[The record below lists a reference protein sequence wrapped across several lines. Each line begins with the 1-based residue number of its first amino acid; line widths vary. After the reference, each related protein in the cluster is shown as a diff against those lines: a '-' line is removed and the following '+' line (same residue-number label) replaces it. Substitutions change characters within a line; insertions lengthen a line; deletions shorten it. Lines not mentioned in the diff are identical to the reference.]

1 MAEALVQVQDLCKIY
16 RTGSIEFEALC
27 DVTFEINEGEFVAL
41 TGPSGS
47 GKSTLM
53 NLIGCLDSLTSGTYR
68 LNGKDVS
75 ELTENERAEIRN
87 TQLGFVFQTFN
98 LLPLASAVANVELPL
113 LYGRWDNRR
122 ERAMAALERVGLTD
136 WASHRPTEMSGGQR
150 QRVAIARALVT
161 EPSVIMADEPTG
173 NLDSKTGQQIL
184 EMFQELHADGATLI
198 VVTHDTAV
206 AAYAERELR
215 MVDGNIVSDQAQT
228 AEAGDLA
235 HGEGEGE

>member
-1 MAEALVQVQDLCKIY
+1 MAEILVEAQDLCKIY

-27 DVTFEINEGEFVAL
+27 GVSFEIAQGEFVAL

-53 NLIGCLDSLTSGTYR
+53 NLIGCLDTATSGTYR

-75 ELTENERAEIRN
+75 GLTENEQAAIRN

-98 LLPLASAVANVELPL
+98 LLPLASAVENVELPL
-113 LYGRWDNRR
+113 LYGRWENRR
-122 ERAMAALERVGLTD
+122 ERAMTALERVGLAD
-136 WASHRPTEMSGGQR
+136 WATHRPPEMSGGQC

-184 EMFQELHADGATLI
+184 EMFQGLHAEGATLI

-206 AAYAERELR
+206 AAYAQRELHL
-215 MVDGNIVSDQAQT
+215 VDGHIASDEKQT

>member
-1 MAEALVQVQDLCKIY
+1 MVEALVEVEDLCKVY

-27 DVTFEINEGEFVAL
+27 DVSFEINEGEFVAL

-53 NLIGCLDSLTSGTYR
+53 NLIGCLDSLTSGAYR
-68 LNGKDVS
+68 LNGRDVS
-75 ELTENERAEIRN
+75 GLTENERADIRN

-122 ERAMAALERVGLTD
+122 ERAMTALERVGLAD
-136 WASHRPTEMSGGQR
+136 WAGHRPSELSGGQC

-161 EPSVIMADEPTG
+161 QPSLIMADEPTG

-184 EMFQELHADGATLI
+184 EMFQELHAEGATLI

-206 AAYAERELR
+206 AAYAQRELHL
-215 MVDGNIVSDQAQT
+215 VDGHIASDEEQT

>member
-1 MAEALVQVQDLCKIY
+1 MIVIV
-16 RTGSIEFEALC
+16 GSNGA
-27 DVTFEINEGEFVAL
+27 
-41 TGPSGS
+41 

-53 NLIGCLDSLTSGTYR
+53 NLIGCLDSATSGTYR

-75 ELTENERAEIRN
+75 QLTENQQAEIRN

-98 LLPLASAVANVELPL
+98 LLPLANAIENVELPL
-113 LYGRWDNRR
+113 LYGHWDNRR
-122 ERAMAALERVGLTD
+122 ERAMTALERVGLAD
-136 WASHRPTEMSGGQR
+136 WATHRPTEMSGGQC

-184 EMFQELHADGATLI
+184 ETFQELHAEGATLI

-206 AAYAERELR
+206 AAYAQRELHL
-215 MVDGNIVSDQAQT
+215 VDGHIASDEEQT